1 MHFNPVE
8 ITGLLLFLTG
18 LYGLAARRN
27 IVKTVLSLGVME
39 IGVIT
44 FFLGVRFQPG
54 ARPPIGKAATQA
66 LAADPVPQA
75 LMITAI
81 VIGIAVTA
89 AALMMFSA
97 LYHRYGSTNWRTV
110 YQIRREERTR

>member
-1 MHFNPVE
+1 MKFNLVE
-8 ITGLLLFLTG
+8 LSGLLLFLIG

-27 IVKTVLSLGVME
+27 IIKTVLSIGVMD

-44 FFLGVRFQPG
+44 FFLGIRFTPG
-54 ARPPIGKAATQA
+54 ARPPIGEGAAQA
-66 LAADPVPQA
+66 LTADPVPQA

-81 VIGIAVTA
+81 VIGVAVTA

-110 YQIRREERTR
+110 HRIRQEERKR